1 MELNTPEKTAVLSGF
16 DIDFEYGDVLRLDN
30 FNYIVV
36 FSKERLSS
44 KTSFLAKVYNNEGN
58 LIFVIPFPDVEIDNR
73 KINLIYGWSWEIDN
87 ELRMVF
93 NTNDRNMRDFW
104 YGFDLV
110 LRKYSQSTI
119 KLVQPIL

>member
-30 FNYIVV
+30 FDYIVV

-110 LRKYSQSTI
+110 LRKYTGHNRAY
-119 KLVQPIL
+119 